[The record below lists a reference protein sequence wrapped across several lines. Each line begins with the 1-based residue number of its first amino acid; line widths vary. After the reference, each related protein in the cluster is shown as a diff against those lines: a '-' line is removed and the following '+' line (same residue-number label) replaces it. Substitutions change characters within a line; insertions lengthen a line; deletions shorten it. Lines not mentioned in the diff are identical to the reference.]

1 MKYDITFSCGHT
13 HTVDIYGS
21 AAERERKVMW
31 YETQAVCPDCYKA
44 QMDAEAAEGCDE
56 VEMSY
61 KEYKTDYADCKTKRD
76 SYNKETKTIVV
87 YVPRTETEEE
97 IVEAAKSAYA
107 ARCEAL
113 NKMIK
118 TKCGTPE
125 YAECRAEYMD
135 LNAKYVDLWQRG
147 MDCSLSA
154 GHKLLDWSAEYA
166 RLHGGLIEI

>member
-13 HTVDIYGS
+13 RTVDIYGS

-31 YETQAVCPDCYKA
+31 YATQAVCPDCYKA
-44 QMDAEAAEGCDE
+44 QLDAEAAEGCDE

-61 KEYKTDYADCKTKRD
+61 KEYKTDHADCKTKRD

-97 IVEAAKSAYA
+97 IVEAAKSAYVA
-107 ARCEAL
+107 CIEAFD
-113 NKMIK
+113 KMIK

-125 YAECRAEYMD
+125 YAERKAEYMA
-135 LNAKYVDLWQRG
+135 LNAKHNETWRRG
-147 MDCSLSA
+147 MYCRRSQDLM
-154 GHKLLDWSAEYA
+154 A
-166 RLHGGLIEI
+166 RETGWLYQHGRLFEI

>member
-21 AAERERKVMW
+21 AAEREHKVKR

-44 QMDAEAAEGCDE
+44 QLDAEAAEGCDE

-87 YVPRTETEEE
+87 YVPRTETEDE
-97 IVEAAKSAYA
+97 IIEAAKSAYVA
-107 ARCEAL
+107 CIEAFD
-113 NKMIK
+113 KMIS

-125 YAECRAEYMD
+125 YAERKAEYMA
-135 LNAKYVDLWQRG
+135 LNAKRNETWRRG
-147 MDCSLSA
+147 MYCKRSQDLTA
-154 GHKLLDWSAEYA
+154 WETEWLYQHG
-166 RLHGGLIEI
+166 RLFEI

>member
-31 YETQAVCPDCYKA
+31 YATQAVCPDCYKA
-44 QMDAEAAEGCDE
+44 QLDAEAAEGCDE

-61 KEYKTDYADCKTKRD
+61 KEYKTDHADCKTKRD

-97 IVEAAKSAYA
+97 IVEAAKSAYVA
-107 ARCEAL
+107 CIEAFD
-113 NKMIK
+113 KMIK

-125 YAECRAEYMD
+125 YAERKAEYMA
-135 LNAKYVDLWQRG
+135 LNAKHNETWRRG
-147 MDCSLSA
+147 MYCKRSQDLMA
-154 GHKLLDWSAEYA
+154 WETGWLYQHG
-166 RLHGGLIEI
+166 RLFEI